1 MITSSLATG
10 YQAADAAA
18 LLGLASVAGTDLSD
32 LYLQPPWK
40 LVDTFRTQVGADGP
54 QGFVAIGPLP
64 SSGATA
70 AIVAIGF
77 SWPDFI
83 ELYRST
89 QHVLGL
95 PPPGLMRGGSGMM
108 DRGYSIFYASIRK
121 QLWSELQSAKRTV
134 PDFQTAMPVCVTGHG
149 PAAPLAQLA
158 ALDLQPSRV
167 WAGQTSPATSLSA
180 YVYSCPAFG
189 DQEFADYYAVAVP
202 NGYTINLQTTN
213 GVPVDLYPSAPDASL
228 GYALAGQTIGTSG
241 SIPDIECPWYEREA
255 STYAKALSVSGLRG
269 VAANVAHTTPP
280 RRQAPPARRPLAV
293 GFNLARAQLM
303 PRAVA
308 AASVPAYN
316 PVLSYTLAL
325 LSSIAYQRFEHP
337 DLTSNIPSP
346 YSLVSDI
353 VAGDVVW
360 GSVFM
365 APDTAVVAALRGTV
379 TWQEMTQVWG
389 SDEVSAPSWLN
400 GDGEVLTA
408 YSDLYSGLRDS
419 LRRALASVNAP
430 HQRLFLTGHCIGGAL
445 ASLATL
451 DLSLHPETNV
461 GQVTGLYT
469 FGAPPVGTVD
479 FAKTFQ
485 ARVGASSFQV
495 VRPLD
500 VIPQLVFGS
509 ATTAVTLGRSIALD
523 GGLQDPDNG
532 MTYHA
537 LPMYTSLLNP
547 RSVVAPAASARSV
560 AAPAPASWERHYQ
573 DGLAARGI
581 RWNDVN
587 KCLLDTADTDGRL
600 VLGFAGSLVGV
611 SQSHHGTRHIAV
623 QDIVVQPGHQL
634 VIDAPD
640 VHVVARSLTLGPGAR
655 VEVPDS
661 ARLHI
666 GLVKALPVEPDGRE
680 MVPPAVVV
688 RGSDGIAGRSGVS
701 GMSGADGQVP
711 GQTGGSGSNGGNGQP
726 GSSGG
731 NAYGMRFEFDTI
743 EGLFIVDVRGGAG
756 GSGGSGGR
764 GGDGGAGSAGMRGGD
779 GGAGGTGGPGGH
791 GGDGSV
797 VDVTYQRL
805 APGALIQVL
814 NGPAPGGEGGAGG
827 PGGAGGRG
835 NPDGTSG
842 VAGAAGPRGN
852 SGRPGQVNFREG
864 ASRS

>member
-10 YQAADAAA
+10 YQAKDAAA
-18 LLGLASVAGTDLSD
+18 LLELASVAGTDLSD
-32 LYLQPPWK
+32 LYLQSPWK
-40 LVDTFRTQVGADGP
+40 LIETFHTQTRADGP

-64 SSGATA
+64 SSGVTA

-83 ELYRST
+83 ELYRSP

-95 PPPGLMRGGSGMM
+95 PPPGLMPVGSGMT

-121 QLWSELQSAKRTV
+121 QIWSELQSAKSTV
-134 PDFQTAMPVCVTGHG
+134 PDFQTAMPVCVIGHG

-167 WAGQTSPATSLSA
+167 WAAQTSPATSLSA

-189 DQEFADYYAVAVP
+189 DQAFADHYARAVP

-228 GYALAGQTIGTSG
+228 GYAPAGRMIGAGG
-241 SIPDIECPWYEREA
+241 SIPDIECPWYERET
-255 STYAKALSVSGLRG
+255 SIYAKALSVSAPRGAAAASAPTPHLR
-269 VAANVAHTTPP
+269 A
-280 RRQAPPARRPLAV
+280 QAPAARRPLAV

-303 PRAVA
+303 PQPVA
-308 AASVPAYN
+308 PASVVTYN
-316 PVLSYTLAL
+316 PVLSHTLAL

-337 DLTSNIPSP
+337 DLTSNIPGP

-353 VAGDVVW
+353 VANDVVW

-379 TWQEMTQVWG
+379 TWQEMAQVWG
-389 SDEVSAPSWLN
+389 SVEVSAPSWLN

-408 YSDLYSGLRDS
+408 YADLYSGLRDS

-430 HQRLFLTGHCIGGAL
+430 QLRLFLTGHCLGGAL

-479 FAKTFQ
+479 FAKAFQ

-500 VIPQLVFGS
+500 VIPQLVFGA

-532 MTYHA
+532 TTYHA
-537 LPMYTSLLNP
+537 LPIYTSLLNP
-547 RSVVAPAASARSV
+547 RTVIASVASPRSV
-560 AAPAPASWERHYQ
+560 AASEPSSWEQHYQ

-587 KCLLDTADTDGRL
+587 KCVLDTADADGRL
-600 VLGFAGSLVGV
+600 VLGFAGSIVGV
-611 SQSHHGTRHIAV
+611 SQGNHGTRHIAV

-666 GLVKALPVEPDGRE
+666 GLVKARPVEPDGRE
-680 MVPPAVVV
+680 TVPPTVMV
-688 RGSDGIAGRSGVS
+688 RGPDGRSGCS
-701 GMSGADGQVP
+701 GPDGMRGNAGQVP
-711 GQTGGSGSNGGNGQP
+711 GQAGGPGSHGGNGQP
-726 GSSGG
+726 GDTGG
-731 NAYGMRFEFDTI
+731 NASNMRFEFDTI

-756 GSGGSGGR
+756 GAGGGGGR
-764 GGDGGAGSAGMRGGD
+764 GGDGGPGSPGMRGGD
-779 GGAGGTGGPGGH
+779 AGAGGTGGPGGH

-797 VDVTYQRL
+797 VDITYQRL
-805 APGALIQVL
+805 APDALIQVL

-842 VAGAAGPRGN
+842 VAGAAGPRGTN
-852 SGRPGQVNFREG
+852 GRPGQVNFREG
-864 ASRS
+864 ANRS